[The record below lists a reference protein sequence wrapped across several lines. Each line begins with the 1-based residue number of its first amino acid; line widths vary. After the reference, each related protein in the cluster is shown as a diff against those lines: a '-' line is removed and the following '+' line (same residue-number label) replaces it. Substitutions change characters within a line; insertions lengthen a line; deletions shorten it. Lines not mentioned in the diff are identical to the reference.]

1 MAEQL
6 RQRPILA
13 AGEKLADA
21 ARVAKIAASTP
32 FYTFLYRMPLDIG
45 RHTLNG
51 INTLLNTANFAADRN
66 SPDPYKTFTREQ
78 VDEQF
83 SAGQKVSTTAAGVFG
98 EVFALAVTTEVTADL
113 TQYPDKIFSLNL
125 QNGLETS
132 LAGLGIAGVLAYNI
146 DSFTR
151 LAKKEFSPENRAN
164 INAVRRQRRLV
175 QSA

>member
-13 AGEKLADA
+13 TAEKLADA
-21 ARVAKIAASTP
+21 ARVAKIAAATP

-45 RHTLNG
+45 RNTLNG
-51 INTLLNTANFAADRN
+51 FNTLLNTANFAVDRKA
-66 SPDPYKTFTREQ
+66 PDPYKTFTREQ

-83 SAGQKVSTTAAGVFG
+83 SAGQKVSTTAAGVIG
-98 EVFALAVTTEVTADL
+98 EVFALGITAEVTTDL
-113 TQYPDKIFSLNL
+113 AQHPDKIFSLNL
-125 QNGLETS
+125 QNGLETG
-132 LAGLGIAGVLAYNI
+132 LAGIGIAGVAAYNI

-164 INAVRRQRRLV
+164 IDAVRRSRRLV
-175 QSA
+175 KTT